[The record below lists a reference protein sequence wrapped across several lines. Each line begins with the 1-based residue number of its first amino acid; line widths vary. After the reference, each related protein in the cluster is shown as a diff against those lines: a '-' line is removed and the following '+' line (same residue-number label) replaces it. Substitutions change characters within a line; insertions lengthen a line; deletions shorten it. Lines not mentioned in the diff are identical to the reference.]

1 MHSSVAM
8 AAVFK
13 ARLAR
18 RLGLV
23 LHLEE
28 QSAGALGEAGAGLL
42 GYDGVGAGDG
52 AEDAPQL
59 FLGRG
64 VQDGTGDLLLRR
76 LPLVSCIEDRS
87 RLFTIS

>member
-1 MHSSVAM
+1 M

-42 GYDGVGAGDG
+42 GYDGVGRVDG

-64 VQDGTGDLLLRR
+64 VQGGTGDLLLRR
-76 LPLVSCIEDRS
+76 RLPLVSCIDKS